1 MTYDKGII
9 FMEKILYFDYCA
21 ITVDALVLITIF
33 HRRMTKGITNK
44 ALLVFAVASLITTIF
59 DFGMEKLSAM
69 APLTDF
75 QYHLTTICSYGY
87 LLFRNSSNF
96 LFLLLIIAVSR
107 TWFRLKNRL
116 VTTFLVLP
124 LLIVLFGIMTN
135 AFHHSLF
142 IVTMSGGYERGP
154 LISVLYVLAYA
165 YIVMGVIYLIT
176 CRNIIDK
183 IKWRTLIMMY
193 VLGMASAIIQY
204 FRSELLVEMFAMSL
218 GLLMIILFVQRPED
232 IIDSNSGVLSE
243 NTYED
248 EIRKIIINKQ
258 PVQVAFVRF
267 VNSVDVRSAIGEVRY
282 EDFINEMAFRLND
295 FFVCRYKDNYS
306 IYYGAIGCF
315 YIIFDSPDYDIDG
328 DMHEFVRE
336 YRSGDGYYYEYGARF
351 VTKFSV
357 LRYPDDLMDYDSI
370 IAYSRLFPR
379 HMSAGESYIKAADI
393 VSSKN
398 FRLDNNMAEIL
409 ERGLKEN
416 NYEMYYQPIYSVR
429 EERFVSAEAL
439 IRLKDRDY
447 GYVSPGI
454 FIPAAEQSGFIDEIG
469 NFVIDSVY
477 KFVSTHNLKRLGL
490 SYIEVNLSVEQCLKE
505 HFADYIVGT
514 QNEYNVRPERIN
526 FEITET
532 AYNSAKDVLDHNIK
546 KLKARGYQFSLDDY
560 GTGYSN
566 MQRVLNLPLKL
577 VKIDKSLVDDLDTE
591 NGASIVRNSIK
602 MMQDIK
608 LEVVAEGVETEE
620 QLEILKEMGVDY
632 IQGFYFSR
640 PLSEIQFIEFLDRH
654 NVKR

>member
-1 MTYDKGII
+1 
-9 FMEKILYFDYCA
+9 MEKILYFDYCA
-21 ITVDALVLITIF
+21 VTVDALVLITILY
-33 HRRMTKGITNK
+33 RRMTKGVTNK
-44 ALLVFAVASLITTIF
+44 ALLLFTLAALVTTIF
-59 DFGMEKLSAM
+59 DFGMEILSAM

-75 QYHLTTICSYGY
+75 QYRLTLLCSYGY

-107 TWFRLKNRL
+107 TWFRLKNKM
-116 VTTFLVLP
+116 VTVFLVLP
-124 LLIVLFGIMTN
+124 LMIVLFGIMTN

-142 IVTMSGGYERGP
+142 IVTVSGGYERGP
-154 LISVLYVLAYA
+154 LISVLYLLAYA
-165 YIVMGVIYLIT
+165 YVIMGIIYLVT
-176 CRNIIDK
+176 CRSIIEK
-183 IKWRTLIMMY
+183 VKWRTLIMMY
-193 VLGMASAIIQY
+193 VLGMVAALIQY
-204 FRSELLVEMFAMSL
+204 LRSDLLVEMFAMSI
-218 GLLMIILFVQRPED
+218 GLLLIILFVQRPED
-232 IIDSNSGVLSE
+232 IIDQNNGILSE

-258 PVQVAFVRF
+258 PVQIAFVRF

-282 EDFINEMAFRLND
+282 EAFISEIGKKLTD
-295 FFVCRYKDNYS
+295 FFSKNTDNYT
-306 IYYGAIGCF
+306 IHYGALGCF
-315 YIIFDSPDYDIDG
+315 YIIFDDLDYDLNANMID
-328 DMHEFVRE
+328 FVRE

-351 VTKFSV
+351 VTKFSS
-357 LRYPDDLMDYDSI
+357 LRFPEDLGDYDSI

-379 HMSAGESYIKAADI
+379 HMGANETYIKASNI
-393 VSSKN
+393 VSTKD

-409 ERGLKEN
+409 ERGLKEHN
-416 NYEMYYQPIYSVR
+416 FEMYYQPIYSLK

-454 FIPAAEQSGFIDEIG
+454 FIPAAEQSGFIDDIG
-469 NFVIDSVY
+469 NFVIESVY

-532 AYNSAKDVLDHNIK
+532 AYNSAKDVLDYNIK

-608 LEVVAEGVETEE
+608 LEVVIEGVETED
-620 QLEILKEMGVDY
+620 QLETLKSMGADY

-640 PLSEIQFIEFLDRH
+640 PLSELQFLEFLDRH
-654 NVKR
+654 NTKDT

>member
-1 MTYDKGII
+1 
-9 FMEKILYFDYCA
+9 MEKILYFDYCA
-21 ITVDALVLITIF
+21 ITIDALVLITILY
-33 HRRMTKGITNK
+33 RKMTKGVANK
-44 ALLVFAVASLITTIF
+44 ALLLFAFASLITTIF
-59 DFGMEKLSAM
+59 DFGMERLSAM
-69 APLTDF
+69 TPLTEF
-75 QYHLTTICSYGY
+75 QYRLTVLCSYGY

-107 TWFRLKNRL
+107 TWFRLKNRM
-116 VTTFLVLP
+116 VTIFLVLP
-124 LLIVLFGIMTN
+124 LLIVLFGILTN

-142 IVTMSGGYERGP
+142 IVTVSGGYERGP

-165 YIVMGVIYLIT
+165 YVIMGVLYLFT
-176 CRNIIDK
+176 CRSIIDK
-183 IKWRTLIMMY
+183 VKWNTLIMMY
-193 VLGMASAIIQY
+193 VLGMVAAFIQY
-204 FRSELLVEMFAMSL
+204 LRGDLLVEMFSMSI
-218 GLLMIILFVQRPED
+218 GLLLIILFVQRPED
-232 IIDSNSGVLSE
+232 IIDQNNGILSE

-248 EIRKIIINKQ
+248 EVRKIIINKQ
-258 PVQVAFVRF
+258 PVQIAFVRF

-282 EDFINEMAFRLND
+282 EAFIREIGERLTD
-295 FFVCRYKDNYS
+295 FFSKSTSNYS
-306 IYYGAIGCF
+306 IYYGVLGCF
-315 YIIFDSPDYDIDG
+315 FVVFDDPDYDLDSNMLGFI
-328 DMHEFVRE
+328 RE

-351 VTKFSV
+351 ITKFSS
-357 LRYPDDLMDYDSI
+357 LRYPDDLGEYESI
-370 IAYSRLFPR
+370 ISYSRLFTR
-379 HMSAGESYIKAADI
+379 HMGANEAYIKACDI
-393 VSSKN
+393 VGTKD

-409 ERGLKEN
+409 ERGLKERN
-416 NYEMYYQPIYSVR
+416 FEMYYQPIYSIK
-429 EERFVSAEAL
+429 EDRFVSAEAL

-469 NFVIDSVY
+469 NFVIESVY

-546 KLKARGYQFSLDDY
+546 KLRARGYQFSLDDY

-608 LEVVAEGVETEE
+608 LDVVIEGVETEE
-620 QLEILKEMGVDY
+620 QLETLKSMGADY

-640 PLSEIQFIEFLDRH
+640 PLSELQFLEFLDRH
-654 NVKR
+654 NRREE